1 MTTRTRYEL
10 TDDIAT
16 ITMDDGKV
24 NAVSPDMS
32 AELLGHLDRAEADEA
47 KVVVLTGRERTLSAG
62 FDLKVEP
69 AGWPAMMA
77 AGARLSAR
85 MLSFPRPV
93 VVACPGN
100 AIAMGAF
107 LLLSADYRVGADGD
121 GRIGLNEVAIGL
133 TLPWFA
139 IEIARHRLPRPA
151 FDRCTVTG
159 VLLDPQ
165 EACAVGFLDAVVGAD
180 AAAGGGADGRT
191 AARHHQ
197 RSGARRHQA
206 AHPPRGPRRD
216 RGRHRAPGGGRAR
229 VVRGRAIGSGAAR
242 A

>member
-10 TDDIAT
+10 NDDIAT

-32 AELLGHLDRAEADEA
+32 AELLAHFDRAEADEA

-62 FDLKVEP
+62 FDLRVEP

-93 VVACPGN
+93 VIACPGN

-107 LLLSADYRVGADGD
+107 LLLSADHRIGADGH

-165 EACAVGFLDAVVGAD
+165 EACAVGFLDEVVPAAELVGAALAAARRLATVD
-180 AAAGGGADGRT
+180 AAAHAATKLRIRREVLAGIDDGIARLEGDGREW
-191 AARHHQ
+191 
-197 RSGARRHQA
+197 
-206 AHPPRGPRRD
+206 
-216 RGRHRAPGGGRAR
+216 
-229 VVRGRAIGSGAAR
+229 
-242 A
+242 

>member
-1 MTTRTRYEL
+1 MTTRTRYDL
-10 TDDIAT
+10 TDDIAV

-32 AELLGHLDRAEADEA
+32 AELLGHLDRAEADQA

-85 MLSFPRPV
+85 MLAFPRPV
-93 VVACPGN
+93 VIACPGN

-107 LLLSADYRVGADGD
+107 LLLSADSRIGAAGD

-159 VLLDPQ
+159 VLLDPH
-165 EACAVGFLDAVVGAD
+165 EACAVGFLDEVVGAD
-180 AAAGGGADGRT
+180 QLQEAALT
-191 AARHHQ
+191 AARQ
-197 RSGARRHQA
+197 LATIDPA
-206 AHPPRGPRRD
+206 AHAATKLRIRREVLAGID
-216 RGRHRAPGGGRAR
+216 DGIARLEGDGREW
-229 VVRGRAIGSGAAR
+229 
-242 A
+242 